1 MSNKYTARWTISVPL
16 NLAKDIDRLLPP
28 RWRSRA
34 FVAAIVHMINEHA
47 AELPFPLSE
56 EFDGVPA
63 SRLPKLKP
71 TISCMPV
78 GRNEHLRGVKVRRAC
93 NDRCP
98 CDVLVDDCPCD
109 TPQATHLHEGDHH
122 PTCYECPGCGFRK
135 LKLEGA

>member
-16 NLAKDIDRLLPP
+16 RLAKDIDRLLPP

-63 SRLPKLKP
+63 SRLPKLNAP
-71 TISCMPV
+71 P
-78 GRNEHLRGVKVRRAC
+78 RGMKVRRAC

-109 TPQATHLHEGDHH
+109 TPQVTHLHEGDHH
-122 PTCYECPGCGFRK
+122 PTCYECPGCGFLK
-135 LKLEGA
+135 QKLEGA

>member
-16 NLAKDIDRLLPP
+16 RLAKDIDRLLPP

-63 SRLPKLKP
+63 SRLPKLNAP
-71 TISCMPV
+71 
-78 GRNEHLRGVKVRRAC
+78 HLGMKMRRAC

-109 TPQATHLHEGDHH
+109 TPQVTHPHEGDHN
-122 PTCYECPGCGFRK
+122 PTCYKCPGCGFLK
-135 LKLEGA
+135 LKQEWA

>member
-16 NLAKDIDRLLPP
+16 RLAKDIDRLLPP

-63 SRLPKLKP
+63 SRLPKLNAP
-71 TISCMPV
+71 HRDM
-78 GRNEHLRGVKVRRAC
+78 KVRRAC

-109 TPQATHLHEGDHH
+109 TPQVTHLHEGDHH
-122 PTCYECPGCGFRK
+122 PTCYECSGCGFLK

>member
-16 NLAKDIDRLLPP
+16 RLAKDIDRLLPP

-63 SRLPKLKP
+63 SRLPKLNAP
-71 TISCMPV
+71 HRDM
-78 GRNEHLRGVKVRRAC
+78 KVRRAC

-109 TPQATHLHEGDHH
+109 TPQVTHLHEGDHH

>member
-16 NLAKDIDRLLPP
+16 RLAKDIDRLLPP

-63 SRLPKLKP
+63 SRLPKLNAP
-71 TISCMPV
+71 HRDM
-78 GRNEHLRGVKVRRAC
+78 KVRRAC

-109 TPQATHLHEGDHH
+109 TPQVTHLHEGDHH
-122 PTCYECPGCGFRK
+122 PTCYVCSGSGFLK
-135 LKLEGA
+135 LKQEGA

>member
-16 NLAKDIDRLLPP
+16 RLAKDIDRLLPP

-63 SRLPKLKP
+63 SRLPKLNAP
-71 TISCMPV
+71 HRDM
-78 GRNEHLRGVKVRRAC
+78 KVRRAC

-109 TPQATHLHEGDHH
+109 TPQVTHLHEGDHH
-122 PTCYECPGCGFRK
+122 PTCYECPGCGFLK
-135 LKLEGA
+135 LKQEGA

>member
-16 NLAKDIDRLLPP
+16 HLAKDIDRLLPP

-47 AELPFPLSE
+47 EELPFPLSE
-56 EFDGVPA
+56 EFDGAPA
-63 SRLPKLKP
+63 SKLPKLNAP
-71 TISCMPV
+71 LLGM
-78 GRNEHLRGVKVRRAC
+78 KVRRAC

-109 TPQATHLHEGDHH
+109 TPQATHLHEGEHN
-122 PTCYECPGCGFRK
+122 PTCYECPGCGFLK
-135 LKLEGA
+135 LKQEGA